1 MAEETVAAAP
11 AAEHPATVPAAPAV
25 PTEAEEASVANA
37 LILRHTQVAK
47 ALRATA
53 QALTDSPQHGPA
65 LIEQTAA
72 RINAIAAEL
81 VAPVKA

>member
-1 MAEETVAAAP
+1 
-11 AAEHPATVPAAPAV
+11 
-25 PTEAEEASVANA
+25 VANA